1 MSTSER
7 IAIVDGLRTPWI
19 KAGTAMNDV
28 PAVELGRHVM
38 REVIDRAN
46 LNPNEIDEVIFGCV
60 GQPSDA
66 QNIARA
72 AALLAGVP
80 QKVPAVTV
88 HRNCASGFESITTAA
103 ERIYSGRGSI
113 YLVGG
118 TESMSNYPLL
128 FPKTFVDWMSSL
140 AKAKSFGARAA
151 TWARFRPAMLKPRIG
166 VMEGLTDYAC
176 GLNMG
181 VTAENLAVE
190 FGISRKEQDEFA
202 LESHRRASA
211 SALKLAEEITP
222 YPVPPYKEFLS
233 ADNGPR
239 ANQTMEAL
247 AKLRP
252 IFDRASGTVTAGN
265 ACPITD
271 GAAALLVMSE
281 ERAKALGYKPKAYL
295 RAYAYAGLG
304 PERMGLGPVFATA
317 KVLESEG
324 HALSDMELIE
334 LNEAFAAQ
342 VIACERAFA
351 SKTFAN
357 RELGRSIFLGELDR
371 AKVNVNG
378 GAIALGHPVGATGA
392 RLVIT
397 LIEELRRRG
406 LGLGLATLCIGGGQ
420 GGALVIER

>member
-7 IAIVDGLRTPWI
+7 IAIVDGLRTPLA
-19 KAGTAMNDV
+19 KAGTALADV
-28 PAVELGRHVM
+28 PAVELARHVM
-38 REVIDRAN
+38 RELIDR
-46 LNPNEIDEVIFGCV
+46 LNFDANEIDEVIFGCV

-66 QNIARA
+66 QNIARS

-80 QKVPAVTV
+80 RKAPAVTV

-103 ERIYSGRGSI
+103 ERIFSGRGSV

-118 TESMSNYPLL
+118 AESMSNYPLL
-128 FPKTFVDWMSSL
+128 FPKSFANWMGDL
-140 AKAKSFGARAA
+140 AKAKSFGARLS
-151 TWARFRPAMLKPRIG
+151 TWSRFRPSMLKPRIG
-166 VMEGLTDYAC
+166 VIEGLTDYAC

-190 FGISRKEQDEFA
+190 FGISRKEQDEFS

-222 YPVPPYKEFLS
+222 FPVPPYKEFF
-233 ADNGPR
+233 AVDNGPR
-239 ANQTMEAL
+239 ANQSMEAL
-247 AKLRP
+247 GKLRP
-252 IFDRASGTVTAGN
+252 VFDRAAGTVTAGN

-271 GAAALLVMSE
+271 GAAALLIMSE
-281 ERAKALGYKPKAYL
+281 ERAKALGYEPKAYL
-295 RAYAYAGLG
+295 RAYAYAGLD

-317 KVLESEG
+317 KVLETEG
-324 HALSDMELIE
+324 HALSDMELVE
-334 LNEAFAAQ
+334 VNEAFAAQ
-342 VIACERAFA
+342 VIACERAFG

-357 RELGRSIFLGELDR
+357 RELGRSIFLGEIDR
-371 AKVNVNG
+371 ARLNVNG

-420 GGALVIER
+420 GGALVVER